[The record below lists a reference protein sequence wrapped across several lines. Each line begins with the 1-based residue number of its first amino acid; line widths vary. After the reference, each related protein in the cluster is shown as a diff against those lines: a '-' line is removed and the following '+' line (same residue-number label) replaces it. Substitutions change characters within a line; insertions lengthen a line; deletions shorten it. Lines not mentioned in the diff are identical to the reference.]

1 MCTEASPAPPPDA
14 PALLEDDEAT
24 GGFSFFKLSL
34 SAVVSVIRVGGR
46 RSIAVWVGEWGREQ
60 NERTMSG
67 RRAA

>member
-1 MCTEASPAPPPDA
+1 LRSPIRSAAEVFVCTEASPAPPPDA

-46 RSIAVWVGEWGREQ
+46 RSIAVWVR
-60 NERTMSG
+60 NK
-67 RRAA
+67 